1 MQQNVERGVEFG
13 GRQSDGDVSQTLYV
27 LMEREDVLLLLLLPQ
42 PSPLLLLILLLLLLP
57 PLTTTTTF
65 HKKPSFRNAV
75 FCLTFSVR
83 Y

>member
-13 GRQSDGDVSQTLYV
+13 GRQSDGDVLQTLYV
-27 LMEREDVLLLLLLPQ
+27 LMEREDVLLLLPQ